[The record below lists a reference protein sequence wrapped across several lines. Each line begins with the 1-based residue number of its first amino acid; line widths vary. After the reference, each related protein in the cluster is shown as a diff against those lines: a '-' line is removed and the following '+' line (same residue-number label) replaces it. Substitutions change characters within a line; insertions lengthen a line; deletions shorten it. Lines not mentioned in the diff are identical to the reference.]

1 MKSVKCRKRNIISR
15 FSDYQERKHFL
26 NRIKSANQHAC
37 QHLLQLYLS
46 GLFQG
51 DCAGGGQTGTR
62 SSDCSSFIGFAS
74 PVFDETQP

>member
-1 MKSVKCRKRNIISR
+1 MTSVKSREKNRVKR

-26 NRIKSANQHAC
+26 NRIKTTNQHAC
-37 QHLLQLYLS
+37 QYLLQLYLS

-62 SSDCSSFIGFAS
+62 SSYRSSSIGFTS
-74 PVFDETQP
+74 SIFDET

>member
-1 MKSVKCRKRNIISR
+1 MTSVKSRERNRLKRI
-15 FSDYQERKHFL
+15 SDYQERKHFL

-62 SSDCSSFIGFAS
+62 SSDCSSFIGFTS
-74 PVFDETQP
+74 SVFDETQP